1 MATYRLVPNCT
12 VDDAVGL
19 ANSNMTA
26 FYGEPWW
33 NMNWDKPLD
42 AIIESATARMPT
54 NLLKERDVRRQ
65 QKVIDTA
72 TGQIV
77 GYARWI
83 LPASHA
89 DSWLDAQVPDVS
101 EQDKARFQAAYEAVD
116 WAIRPEVEGS
126 DDLVVEQF
134 HKHAP
139 KGPYISKHYPFVL
152 QRLVAEGKIEL
163 DYLGVHPDHHRRG
176 IGSMLVKSGVE
187 QGNQLGIDLYMMAMG
202 QKAVDMYTRQGFE
215 ELDSLKQDMAQ
226 WGREGS
232 YDTWILVKHPETK

>member
-1 MATYRLVPNCT
+1 MAIYKLVSNCT

-54 NLLKERDVRRQ
+54 NLLKDRDVRRH

-72 TGQIV
+72 TGQVV

-101 EQDKARFQAAYEAVD
+101 EQDKARFQTAYEAAD
-116 WAIRPEVEGS
+116 WAIRPEVEDS
-126 DDLVVEQF
+126 DDLVTEQF

-139 KGPYISKHYPFVL
+139 KGPYI
-152 QRLVAEGKIEL
+152 RRIEL

-187 QGNQLGIDLYMMAMG
+187 QGDQLGLDLYMMAMG
-202 QKAVDMYTRQGFE
+202 QKAVDMYTKLGFE

-226 WGREGS
+226 WGRQGS
-232 YDTWILVKHPETK
+232 YDTWILVKHPEIK

>member
-1 MATYRLVPNCT
+1 MEIELDRIVSSLTGACSTLFHTAPKKMATYRLVPNCT
-12 VDDAVGL
+12 VDDAAGL
-19 ANSNMTA
+19 ANCNMTA

-54 NLLKERDVRRQ
+54 NLLKDRNARRH
-65 QKVIDTA
+65 QKVIDTS
-72 TGQIV
+72 TGQIA

-101 EQDKARFQAAYEAVD
+101 EQDKARFQTAYEAAD
-116 WAIRPEVEGS
+116 WAIRPEVDGS

-139 KGPYISKHYPFVL
+139 KEPYISKY
-152 QRLVAEGKIEL
+152 
-163 DYLGVHPDHHRRG
+163 YLLFSSDFCR
-176 IGSMLVKSGVE
+176 
-187 QGNQLGIDLYMMAMG
+187 
-202 QKAVDMYTRQGFE
+202 
-215 ELDSLKQDMAQ
+215 
-226 WGREGS
+226 
-232 YDTWILVKHPETK
+232 